1 VNGVDDDAL
10 ARGTLTVRTA
20 VWLSLMLLVGAVAA
34 VVGLVTVDQLFAA
47 AWAGILVTLAD
58 GLLRAAGRPGPPPGP
73 PTGRPAG
80 GGDA

>member
-1 VNGVDDDAL
+1 MDETPAQGI
-10 ARGTLTVRTA
+10 LTVRTA
-20 VWLSLMLLVGAVAA
+20 GWLSLMLLVGAAAA

-58 GLLRAAGRPGPPPGP
+58 GHVRTVARPGP

-80 GGDA
+80 GEDT